1 MFFPWLSLAIKTGR
15 LAVESQNVI
24 ARRMMRIAGGGKA
37 AQSEIQTMF
46 SEKAAALTEAQFA
59 MARGLL
65 LNTDQTLTAR
75 RVLTIYQKRV
85 NANNRRLS
93 RDS

>member
-1 MFFPWLSLAIKTGR
+1 MFFPWLSLAIRTGQ
-15 LAVESQNVI
+15 LAMDSQSVI

-37 AQSEIQTMF
+37 AQSEIKTMF

-59 MARGLL
+59 IARGLL
-65 LNTDQTLTAR
+65 GNTDQAVTAR
-75 RVLTIYQKRV
+75 RVLATYQKRV

-93 RDS
+93 RS